1 MARLWILHRDPR
13 WREALRR
20 AAGAVDLLAADPS
33 AASVLENEPAPRA
46 VLLGVAGDFE
56 PELELTHRLGARL
69 PASTVWILLATPRD
83 VAEVRRLFDALP
95 AEVVALSSDAGEL
108 RRRVRRALARRSSAA
123 LTDRR
128 RRDALAARFS
138 RWLGDVELPAL
149 LTALDPRRR
158 DVPLLVRGER
168 GTGRSLVARYVHW
181 MAAGGAPG
189 AFASVATGGAANA
202 RALLGALAAPEVGEL
217 RAGDV
222 ATVCIED
229 LDLLG
234 PGAQREVRGWIEH
247 GPPAGTLA
255 GAQLRWIATA
265 GDPETEEE
273 RLDPDLGRA
282 LAGLEIRL
290 PPLRER
296 PEAIERI
303 ARSAVAGWCAAH
315 AEPPRDFTPDAIAR
329 LRSHGWP
336 GNLRELEAVIRRT
349 LAATRSDPICATD
362 LRFDPVPPLA
372 PELVAELVEEPHPAL
387 DRAIPPLWQGVGAE
401 QDQVPS
407 PPGQGARAEYPPQ
420 ATEGERSQQMERSSS
435 GRATEQPT
443 VRVIP
448 EPDPSV
454 RRLAGAVAHE
464 VGNPLVGIRSYAQ
477 MLPSRFDDAEFRR
490 QFAERVDAD
499 TRRIESVL
507 DTLERLGSLPAPVLR
522 PVDVSAMLARLLEL
536 QRRRIQERRLVVLEE
551 LDREHPMALAD
562 SDQLRFAFGLLLDQA
577 LAWIPDRGDLYVA
590 TRHRPGS
597 GAQVAS
603 GDAQPQAASGGA
615 QRGEGERSQQ
625 LGPRLRILLR
635 MRSGAAA
642 SAEPGLSPADNTLA
656 VAAVESVVRAQGGS
670 LAVESAEPGETLVLV
685 ELPGL

>member
-1 MARLWILHRDPR
+1 MTMARLWILHRDPR

-33 AASVLENEPAPRA
+33 AAGVLENEPAPRA

-69 PASTVWILLATPRD
+69 PASTVWILLAAPRD
-83 VAEVRRLFDALP
+83 LAEVRRLFDALP
-95 AEVVALSSDAGEL
+95 AEVVPLSSDASEL
-108 RRRVRRALARRSSAA
+108 RRRVRVALARRPSAA
-123 LTDRR
+123 LTERR
-128 RRDALAARFS
+128 RRDALAARFG

-158 DVPLLVRGER
+158 NVPLLVRGER

-189 AFASVATGGAANA
+189 AFASVATTGAADA
-202 RALLGALAAPEVGEL
+202 RALLGALAPEAGEL

-229 LDLLG
+229 LDLLA
-234 PGAQREVRGWIEH
+234 PSAQRQVRGWIEH
-247 GPPAGTLA
+247 GPPAGALA
-255 GAQLRWIATA
+255 GTQLRWIATA

-315 AEPPRDFTPDAIAR
+315 GEPPRDFSPDAIAR

-349 LAATRSDPICATD
+349 LAATRSDPIRAAD

-372 PELVAELVEEPHPAL
+372 PELVAELLEEPHPAL
-387 DRAIPPLWQGVGAE
+387 DRATPPLWQSPGE
-401 QDQVPS
+401 MQDQAPT
-407 PPGQGARAEYPPQ
+407 PPGQSDRPEHPPQGAEGAAQRAE
-420 ATEGERSQQMERSSS
+420 GERSSS
-435 GRATEQPT
+435 GRAAAQQPT
-443 VRVIP
+443 P
-448 EPDPSV
+448 NPDASV

-507 DTLERLGSLPAPVLR
+507 DTLERLGSLPAPIVR
-522 PVDVSAMLARLLEL
+522 PVDVSALLARLLEL

-551 LDREHPMALAD
+551 LDRERPQALAD
-562 SDQLRFAFGLLLDQA
+562 SDQLRFAFGLLLEQT

-590 TRHRPGS
+590 TRHRPGT
-597 GAQVAS
+597 A
-603 GDAQPQAASGGA
+603 
-615 QRGEGERSQQ
+615 GEGA
-625 LGPRLRILLR
+625 RLRILLR
-635 MRSGAAA
+635 LRSGVLAA
-642 SAEPGLSPADNTLA
+642 AEPGLSVADNTLA
-656 VAAVESVVRAQGGS
+656 VAAVDAVVRAQGGT
-670 LAVESAEPGETLVLV
+670 LAIESVEAGETLVLV
-685 ELPGL
+685 ELPAFP